1 VEEFEEEWEG
11 EGWEDV
17 PGEDWDW
24 EDDSSSETPL
34 IFFYILPTLK
44 AFLDRM
50 KIFLCHHCSRHLLP
64 PLFARL

>member
-24 EDDSSSETPL
+24 EDDE
-34 IFFYILPTLK
+34 F
-44 AFLDRM
+44 
-50 KIFLCHHCSRHLLP
+50 
-64 PLFARL
+64 